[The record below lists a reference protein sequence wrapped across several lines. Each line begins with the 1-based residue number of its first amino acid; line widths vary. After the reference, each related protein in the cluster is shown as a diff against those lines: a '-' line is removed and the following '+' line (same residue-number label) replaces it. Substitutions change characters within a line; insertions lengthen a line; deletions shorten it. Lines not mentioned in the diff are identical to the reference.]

1 MGRPKGS
8 RNGRRT
14 GPTHTYGVRLERH
27 VAAAVEA
34 LAAREGI
41 PVAAWIRRAVLR
53 EAGVVCQTTDAASV
67 REGGG

>member
-14 GPTHTYGVRLERH
+14 GPTHTYGVRLERAT
-27 VAAAVEA
+27 AAAVEA

-53 EAGVVCQTTDAASV
+53 EVRMSQTTDAASV
-67 REGGG
+67 REGGGE